1 MEMEYSVKIKLKDN
15 KEELFSFGN
24 VASNFITSKNK
35 YRNIIGPVGSGKDFS
50 CYFTL
55 IYYSDNFKYSRFLI
69 IKKDGYEQFKNYFS
83 NIRYLSF
90 YDEKQIAFIDSKDQ
104 KTEFIFFDSLDT
116 EEKLKKIINLEL
128 TGAFIET
135 YNKDDEYNN
144 HIINIVDNRIGR
156 FPRLTKDTFLMNPPF
171 IITNGYEPLF
181 LPKLNIIFENYY
193 QPNANSEKAE
203 NLKNLPKNFYNEL
216 SDLVDESYK
225 NRFLLTDKGE
235 K

>member
-1 MEMEYSVKIKLKDN
+1 MGDEWRCLSGVNARKKHKD
-15 KEELFSFGN
+15 S
-24 VASNFITSKNK
+24 ITH
-35 YRNIIGPVGSGKDFS
+35 
-50 CYFTL
+50 
-55 IYYSDNFKYSRFLI
+55 
-69 IKKDGYEQFKNYFS
+69 
-83 NIRYLSF
+83 
-90 YDEKQIAFIDSKDQ
+90 
-104 KTEFIFFDSLDT
+104 
-116 EEKLKKIINLEL
+116 LENHHCL
-128 TGAFIET
+128 P
-135 YNKDDEYNN
+135 YNN